1 MVQAWRVKSNR
12 SNRSRATLL
21 VCISSSHTIVADRP
35 RRFDFEAGGTPSYS
49 ADGSSA
55 AVPHARTVGRSGETM
70 KQKMVAVLVVLIAHL
85 LGFQSAQAFPERP
98 IKLVVPSPAG
108 GPPDVMARLLSD
120 KMAANLGQPVIVEN
134 RSGAGGTIGARSVL
148 AAEPDGYT
156 LLVGSTSTLLI
167 APAIYKNAG
176 YHAGSFAPVARVADS
191 TEVLAVHPSVP
202 ASSVAELVAVAKARP
217 GALNF
222 GSAGIGTLPH
232 LEGELLK
239 ARAQIEMNHVPYRG
253 GGLALTGLLGGQV
266 QVLFSTLT
274 QMLPHIRD
282 GRVRG
287 LAVTSAARS
296 KLAPDLPTMV
306 ESGFDQFVMT
316 SITAMVAPPGTPI
329 DIRRRL
335 NDAVTRALASEEV
348 ERSLSRMGGEARPA
362 SPEELASY
370 LAAEQQRWARII
382 EATRISID

>member
-1 MVQAWRVKSNR
+1 
-12 SNRSRATLL
+12 
-21 VCISSSHTIVADRP
+21 
-35 RRFDFEAGGTPSYS
+35 
-49 ADGSSA
+49 
-55 AVPHARTVGRSGETM
+55 M
-70 KQKMVAVLVVLIAHL
+70 KRKMVTVLVLLIAHL
-85 LGFQSAQAFPERP
+85 PVFQSAQAFPDRP
-98 IKLVVPSPAG
+98 IKLVVASPAG

-120 KMAANLGQPVIVEN
+120 KMAAILGQPLIVEN
-134 RSGAGGTIGARSVL
+134 RGGAGGTIGARSV
-148 AAEPDGYT
+148 ATAEPDGYT
-156 LLVGSTSTLLI
+156 LLMGSTSTLLI
-167 APAIYKNAG
+167 APATYKSAG
-176 YHAGSFAPVARVADS
+176 YHAGTFAPVARIADS
-191 TEVLAVHPSVP
+191 SEVLATHPSVP
-202 ASSVAELVAVAKARP
+202 ARSVAELIGLAKARP
-217 GALNF
+217 GALNY

-239 ARAQIEMNHVPYRG
+239 ARAQIDMNHVPYRG
-253 GGLALTGLLGGQV
+253 GGQALTGLLGGEV

-282 GRVRG
+282 GRVQG

-306 ESGFDQFVMT
+306 ENGFDQFIMT